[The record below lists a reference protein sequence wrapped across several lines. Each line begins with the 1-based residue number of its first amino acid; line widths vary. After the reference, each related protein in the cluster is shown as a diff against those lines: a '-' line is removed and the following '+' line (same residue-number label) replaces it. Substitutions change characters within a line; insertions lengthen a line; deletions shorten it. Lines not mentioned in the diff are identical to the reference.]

1 VTSAAEAGPADQ
13 HLGESLAALI
23 DGELSHDSRD
33 RVLAHLATCP
43 SCKAEADAQR
53 RLKSVFAESPLPAPP
68 AGLLARLQGL
78 PATNGE
84 PSPGSSRDE
93 HEDNARDDEPP
104 NPDPR
109 SLPGGRGRNALLGPP
124 LLGGVRGFRIHE
136 PGAAGRMHRGHRL
149 AFAAA
154 GAVSLAAFAIGG
166 AMSSVGTTGAAA
178 GGGSTV
184 AAGGSSPVSVARVA
198 SSRPGEE
205 DSRRSAAGS
214 DTGAWLPA
222 ALVSYSDT
230 YADEASGLSGA
241 TGPTGLAEQLFPALG
256 PILTADPDSGSNS
269 SSPAPMLTNLAPL
282 GGLGI
287 GGAAET
293 P

>member
-1 VTSAAEAGPADQ
+1 MTSAAEAGPADQ

-43 SCKAEADAQR
+43 SCKDEADAQR
-53 RLKSVFAESPLPAPP
+53 RLKSVFATSPLPAPP

-84 PSPGSSRDE
+84 PDPPGSSR
-93 HEDNARDDEPP
+93 RDEPRDREEP
-104 NPDPR
+104 PGPKPG
-109 SLPGGRGRNALLGPP
+109 SLPGGRRGASWLGPP
-124 LLGGVRGFRIHE
+124 IIGGVRGFRIHE
-136 PGAAGRMHRGHRL
+136 PGAAGRTHRGHRL

-166 AMSSVGTTGAAA
+166 AMTSPGATGAGAA
-178 GGGSTV
+178 SGGSTV
-184 AAGGSSPVSVARVA
+184 AAGGGASPASVVRAT
-198 SSRPGEE
+198 SNRPEE
-205 DSRRSAAGS
+205 DTARRSAVGSVAAS
-214 DTGAWLPA
+214 DTSAWPPGASDPA
-222 ALVSYSDT
+222 
-230 YADEASGLSGA
+230 
-241 TGPTGLAEQLFPALG
+241 GLAEQLFPALG
-256 PILTADPDSGSNS
+256 PILAAGPDEGSTTS
-269 SSPAPMLTNLAPL
+269 VPAPMLISLAPV

-287 GGAAET
+287 VGATDA